1 MVFDCHKKTGVGVF
15 RVNVWTDDLIAP
27 SFHVNVWTD
36 GLIAPSFR
44 VNVWTDGLIAP
55 SFRANIRQFEA
66 AQCNQTIR
74 PYVHTE

>member
-1 MVFDCHKKTGVGVF
+1 MFGT
-15 RVNVWTDDLIAP
+15 LM
-27 SFHVNVWTD
+27 NVWTD

-66 AQCNQTIR
+66 A
-74 PYVHTE
+74 HMEE